1 MSMIKVEK
9 FEVNPLRENSF
20 VLSDETGEAVLI
32 DPGFFY
38 REEKREVKEYI
49 AGNNLKPIKIA
60 NTHCHFDHI
69 MGVEF
74 IRSEF
79 DIPFCAHT
87 DDSFWVEKATEQGN
101 MYGFE
106 MKPVSAIDE
115 FLVEKEYLNFGNSQL
130 EIIHIPGHSPGH
142 VVFYSEKDKFLIAG
156 DVLFYGSI
164 GRTDLPG
171 GDYDTLIS
179 SIKSKLF
186 LLPDDTKV
194 YCGHGPE
201 TTLGFEKTN
210 NPFLT

>member
-1 MSMIKVEK
+1 MLKVEK
-9 FEVNPLRENSF
+9 FVVNPLQENTF
-20 VLSDETGEAVLI
+20 VISDETGDCIFI

-38 REEKREVKEYI
+38 DEEKEEVMDFVDNQKL
-49 AGNNLKPIKIA
+49 NPVKIT

-74 IRSEF
+74 LRKTYN
-79 DIPFCAHT
+79 IPFQAHEE
-87 DDSFWVEKATEQGN
+87 DAFWVEKATTQGQ
-101 MYGFE
+101 MFGFE
-106 MKPVSAIDE
+106 VDPVRPIDS
-115 FLVEKEYLNFGNSQL
+115 FLRENEVLKFGNSEL
-130 EIIHIPGHSPGH
+130 EIIHVPGHTPGH
-142 VVFYSEKDKFLIAG
+142 IVFYSKRGGFLIAG

-179 SIKSKLF
+179 NIKSKLF
-186 LLPDDTKV
+186 KLPDSTKV

-201 TTLGFEKTN
+201 TTIGFEKTS